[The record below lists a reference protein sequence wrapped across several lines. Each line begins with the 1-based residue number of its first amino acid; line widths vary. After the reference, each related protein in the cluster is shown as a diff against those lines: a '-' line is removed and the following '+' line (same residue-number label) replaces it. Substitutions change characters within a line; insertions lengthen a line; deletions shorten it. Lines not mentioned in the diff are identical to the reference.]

1 MSSSLL
7 FTNVKEISVNYQ
19 PGQIYSVHLLKNGRF
34 AISNSCYEIWKC
46 IMDIYNI
53 CTMKKEVTLINK
65 DESIFFIDDLEDG
78 KVVTCPDGNVWDI
91 SGKEPIPTPL
101 QIRQRKRKIMN
112 MKTLNNKEIV
122 IIYYN
127 GTIDLYSGVAPYHF
141 LHCFSHFNYLTYFC
155 GGSIYINERNL
166 LIASIKGDGKDLI
179 YFFNVLTRQVQNIFE
194 GLFFY
199 QRGIVALKSN
209 YIMFPFKDEFII
221 INVTNLTIDFR
232 LKDITFNAYL
242 ATRFPPKPF
251 QNWMALNKIDDNNL
265 FVFNHVQQLFATMKI
280 VNNEIQIKKEE
291 DLEDYCELIINTQ
304 NNQIISINSTKI
316 KLIYFKFKPI

>member
-1 MSSSLL
+1 
-7 FTNVKEISVNYQ
+7 
-19 PGQIYSVHLLKNGRF
+19 
-34 AISNSCYEIWKC
+34 
-46 IMDIYNI
+46 
-53 CTMKKEVTLINK
+53 
-65 DESIFFIDDLEDG
+65 
-78 KVVTCPDGNVWDI
+78 
-91 SGKEPIPTPL
+91 
-101 QIRQRKRKIMN
+101 

-122 IIYYN
+122 IIYYH